1 MISSLYAQGKRGFER
16 RSDLQERRANERWR
30 LTLSR
35 WRLTAPRWRPTVPG
49 GWSPGGPAQKRLL
62 APPEF
67 AFPLDPSQS
76 R

>member
-1 MISSLYAQGKRGFER
+1 MIPSLYAQGKRGFER
-16 RSDLQERRANERWR
+16 RSDLQERRANE
-30 LTLSR
+30 
-35 WRLTAPRWRPTVPG
+35 RWRPTVPG

-67 AFPLDPSQS
+67 AFLLDPSQS